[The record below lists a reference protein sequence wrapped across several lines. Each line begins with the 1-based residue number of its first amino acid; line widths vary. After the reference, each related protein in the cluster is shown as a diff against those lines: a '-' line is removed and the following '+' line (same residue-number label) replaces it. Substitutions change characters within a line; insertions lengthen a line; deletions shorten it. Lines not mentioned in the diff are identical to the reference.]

1 MGGDLEFVATVM
13 TELSLLNIRNATRW
27 TDVPILIQSN
37 FDVAQ
42 AVVQCRTAPRTEL
55 SIIADLFTTRR
66 TDFGSHPISVR
77 IFVLRTS
84 MMAFTR

>member
-37 FDVAQ
+37 FDVA
-42 AVVQCRTAPRTEL
+42 
-55 SIIADLFTTRR
+55 
-66 TDFGSHPISVR
+66 
-77 IFVLRTS
+77 
-84 MMAFTR
+84 